1 MIVTVSCRKNPANSV
16 NPDSPIQGRAVASI
30 LIAEEKSRRLV
41 HAHSAQVISS
51 FT

>member
-1 MIVTVSCRKNPANSV
+1 VTVSCRKNPANFGESRLS
-16 NPDSPIQGRAVASI
+16 NPLGRAVASKF
-30 LIAEEKSRRLV
+30 IAEEKSRRVV